1 MNENTTIKEVKSKIE
16 TLTIVNDRGE
26 TVYLIPTENY
36 INV

>member
-1 MNENTTIKEVKSKIE
+1 MNENTTKKDVESKME

-26 TVYLIPTENY
+26 TVHLIPTENF